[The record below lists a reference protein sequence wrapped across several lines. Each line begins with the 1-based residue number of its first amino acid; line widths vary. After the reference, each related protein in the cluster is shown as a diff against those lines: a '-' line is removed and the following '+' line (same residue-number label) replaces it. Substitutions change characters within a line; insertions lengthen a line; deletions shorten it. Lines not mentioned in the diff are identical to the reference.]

1 MLDGQGFGT
10 VVLFE
15 DEAVE
20 FVQYLHVLHTVV
32 LHLLGPRRP
41 CVLLLPV
48 LPFVLAEAVA
58 PRLKTV
64 LAAELG
70 RERDAAF
77 APGLFA
83 EALEVQV
90 LEVGPDE
97 AACREG
103 IEELFGEA
111 DIRIELGQRRAVEAQ
126 AVVGNKER
134 GRSQQLQ
141 PLLDVAR
148 SEGIGPAA
156 GILLGTDAVD
166 LAA

>member
-1 MLDGQGFGT
+1 MDERLDK
-10 VVLFE
+10 VK
-15 DEAVE
+15 
-20 FVQYLHVLHTVV
+20 VQCDYLPLINFAIQQNGASVIHQLSIENTTS
-32 LHLLGPRRP
+32 
-41 CVLLLPV
+41 
-48 LPFVLAEAVA
+48 A
-58 PRLKTV
+58 PLKD
-64 LAAELG
+64 G

-111 DIRIELGQRRAVEAQ
+111 DAGIELGQRRAVEAQ
-126 AVVGNKER
+126 AIMGNEER